1 MAKEFSIPQ
10 LIGLASSIHYVPA
23 LGVAVNKLLSA
34 VDKDS
39 YDVALKEATETALGL
54 QGGTYTVN
62 ERYTIDSHGYGKAS
76 QLAGLPIY
84 MPVILE
90 KTKPSEE
97 DVILESGVVD
107 FARTRN
113 IVTTV
118 VQGRDSSIKEF
129 INNGDWSISVSG
141 IICKKGFGYPKDEV
155 VALNQFLEKKQTLS
169 IVHEVLNALGIFEI
183 VVTDY
188 SFPKTAYIN
197 CQQYNF
203 NCLSDTSKPTL
214 LEDSWKF

>member
-10 LIGLASSIHYVPA
+10 LIGLANSIHYIPA

-39 YDVALKEATETALGL
+39 YDIALKEATQVAIGYEVND
-54 QGGTYTVN
+54 TYK
-62 ERYTIDSHGYGKAS
+62 IDDYGYGKAS

-84 MPVILE
+84 MPVIIE
-90 KTKPSEE
+90 ATTPNEE
-97 DVILESGVVD
+97 DIVLESGVVE
-107 FARTRN
+107 FTRTRN

-141 IICKKGFGYPKDEV
+141 IICKKGFGYPKDDV
-155 VALNQFLEKKQTLS
+155 VKLNQFLEKKESLP
-169 IVHEVLNALGIFEI
+169 IVHEVLNAMGIMQV

-188 SFPKTAYIN
+188 SFPKTAFIN
-197 CQQYNF
+197 CQQYSF
-203 NCLSDTSKPTL
+203 NCLSDTTLPTL
-214 LEDSWKF
+214 IEDSWKS